1 MKILLIE
8 PTLSHTQIYSKKL
21 SNRLNIYPPLT
32 LAQLAG
38 ITPNCHEVK
47 AIFEKYQRIDFEWG
61 ADLVCIS
68 CLTPVAPRA
77 YEIAD
82 TFREKKIPVILGG
95 WHPSALPEEAKQH
108 ADAVVVGEAEA
119 VWEKI
124 LIDIQHNEL
133 KSFYRN
139 TKPVDLCCIQS
150 ANRSVNQGIGFIAG
164 IQASRG
170 CPMGCE
176 FCGVTNSSD
185 GRIFRKRPIEHVI
198 KEIQSIKQKYLYFYD
213 PSLTIDPKY
222 TKQLFR
228 EMKSLHKKFICFGN
242 VDVLQKDEEL
252 LQTASEA
259 GCQKWFIGFES
270 VSQETINKLGK
281 RSNKV
286 EQYASSIKKIHD
298 YGMAVIG
305 AFIFGFDTDTKDV
318 FCTTTQMIYDLHI
331 DIAEFTILTP
341 YPGTPLFDRLDR
353 EGRILTKDW
362 SKYTEKDNVVFKP
375 KQMSPDELLEGTQQV
390 KQEVNSLS
398 GILRRSLHN
407 KQFILHNLF
416 DNLFQSF

>member
-1 MKILLIE
+1 MKLLLVE
-8 PTLSHTQIYSKKL
+8 PGLSNTQSYGRKL

-38 ITPNCHEVK
+38 ATPRDHEVC
-47 AIFEKYQRIDFEWG
+47 AVFERYQKVDFDWEG
-61 ADLVCIS
+61 DVVCIS

-82 TFREKKIPVILGG
+82 IFRSRGIPVILGG
-95 WHPSALPEEAKQH
+95 WHPSALPEEAKKH
-108 ADAVVVGEAEA
+108 ADAVVIGEAEG
-119 VWEKI
+119 VWEQV
-124 LIDIQHNEL
+124 LTDLQHDDL
-133 KSFYRN
+133 QPFYRN
-139 TKPVDLCCIQS
+139 TKPVDLCCIPS

-164 IQASRG
+164 VQASRG

-185 GRIFRKRPIEHVI
+185 GRIFRKRPIENVI
-198 KEIQSIKQKYLYFYD
+198 KELQSVRQRHLYFYD
-213 PSLTIDPKY
+213 PSLTIDPEH

-228 EMKSLHKKFICFGN
+228 EMKYLNKKFICFGN
-242 VDVLQKDEEL
+242 ADVLQRDEEL
-252 LQTASEA
+252 LQVASDA

-270 VSQETINKLGK
+270 VSQETINKIGK

-286 EQYASSIKKIHD
+286 EQYASSIKKIHE

-318 FCTTTQMIYDLHI
+318 FRTTSHMIYDLHI

-341 YPGTPLFDRLDR
+341 YPGTPLFDRLDK
-353 EGRILTKDW
+353 EERILTKDW

-375 KQMSPDELLEGTQQV
+375 RHMTPTELLEGTRQV
-390 KQEVNSLS
+390 KQEVNSVS
-398 GILRRSLHN
+398 GILKRSLRN
-407 KQFILHNLF
+407 KQLFIHNLF
-416 DNLFQSF
+416 DNLFQTF